1 VFKFIHA
8 ADIHLDSPLRGLSRY
23 EGAPVD
29 SIRGATREALKGLV
43 QTAIEEKVAFVVI
56 AGDLFDG
63 DWNDYNTGLFFAG
76 QMSKLRENDIR
87 VYYLAGNHDA
97 TSRITKTL
105 KMPDNVHRFSPSR
118 PETITL
124 KDIGVAL
131 HGQGFSRPDIREN
144 LAVHYPPA
152 KEGFYNIGVLHTGIT
167 GREGHELY
175 APCKIQ
181 DLTSKAYDYWALGHI
196 HKREILLETPLI
208 LFPGNIQGRHIRE
221 TGPKGCTLATVGDD
235 RSTDIEE
242 VSLDVVRWARVE
254 IDATGSD
261 TGEEV
266 MFEVRS
272 AIEKELTD
280 SDGRLLAVRVTI
292 TGACGAH
299 EDLNAEHERWI
310 NQIRVEATDIG
321 GNEVWI
327 EKVVLKTNIEVDLVK
342 LTASEGP
349 VGDLLRFIN
358 QIETNSIQLSE
369 LAETLSI
376 LKSRLPMELRHGE
389 DSIDLESPER
399 LREIIAD
406 AKQVLLPYLMA
417 KSFNP

>member
-1 VFKFIHA
+1 VYKFIHA
-8 ADIHLDSPLRGLSRY
+8 ADIHLDSPLRGLSHY

-43 QTAIEEKVAFVVI
+43 QTAIEEKVAFVVL

-76 QMSKLRENDIR
+76 QMSKLRENDIH
-87 VYYLAGNHDA
+87 VFYLAGNHDA

-105 KMPDNVHRFSPSR
+105 KMPDNVHRFSSSQ

-124 KDIGVAL
+124 EDIRVAL
-131 HGQGFSRPDIREN
+131 HGQSFARPDVKEN

-221 TGPKGCTLATVGDD
+221 TGPKGCTLATVEDD
-235 RSTDIEE
+235 GSTDIEE
-242 VSLDVVRWARVE
+242 VPLDVVRWARVE
-254 IDATGSD
+254 IDASGSES
-261 TGEEV
+261 GEAV
-266 MFEVRS
+266 MFRVRS
-272 AIEKELTD
+272 ALEKALAE
-280 SDGRLLAVRVTI
+280 SDGRLLAVRVTL
-292 TGACGAH
+292 TGSCGAH
-299 EDLNAEHERWI
+299 EDLNTEHDRWV

-321 GNEVWI
+321 GSDLWI
-327 EKVVLKTNIEVDLVK
+327 ENVVLKTNLQVDLEK
-342 LTASEGP
+342 LTSGDGP
-349 VGDLLRFIN
+349 IGDLLKFIN
-358 QIETNSIQLSE
+358 QIEESPIALTE
-369 LAETLSI
+369 LADTLSI
-376 LKSRLPMELRHGE
+376 LKSKLPIELRHGE
-389 DSIDLESPER
+389 EAIDLDSPER

-406 AKQVLLPYLMA
+406 ARQVLLPYLMT
-417 KSFNP
+417 KTFDP

>member
-29 SIRGATREALKGLV
+29 SIRGATREALIGLV
-43 QTAIEEKVAFVVI
+43 QTAIEERVAFVVI

-76 QMSKLRENDIR
+76 QMSMLRENDIR
-87 VYYLAGNHDA
+87 VFYLEGNHDA
-97 TSRITKTL
+97 ASRITKTL
-105 KMPDNVHRFSPSR
+105 KMPDNVRRFSHSS

-124 KDIGVAL
+124 QDIGVAL

-144 LAVHYPPA
+144 LAADYPQA
-152 KEGFYNIGVLHTGIT
+152 KEGFYNIGVLHTGAT

-181 DLTSKAYDYWALGHI
+181 DLTSKGYDYWALGHI
-196 HKREILLETPLI
+196 HKREILLDWPLI
-208 LFPGNIQGRHIRE
+208 LYPGNIQGRHISE
-221 TGPKGCTLATVGDD
+221 TGPKGCIVATVGDD
-235 RSTDIEE
+235 ALTVIEE

-254 IDATGSD
+254 IDATGLD
-261 TGEEV
+261 TGEKV
-266 MFEVRS
+266 MLEVRS
-272 AIEKELTD
+272 AIEKEVTNAV
-280 SDGRLLAVRVTI
+280 GRLFAVRVII

-299 EDLNAEHERWI
+299 KDLNAEHERWV
-310 NQIRVEATDIG
+310 NQIRVEAMDIG
-321 GNEVWI
+321 GSDVWI
-327 EKVVLKTNIEVDLVK
+327 EKVVFKTNLQVDLNK
-342 LTASEGP
+342 LTHSDGP
-349 VGDLLRFIN
+349 VGDLLRFIS
-358 QIETNSIQLSE
+358 QIETDPIQLTE
-369 LAETLSI
+369 VAETLSI
-376 LKSRLPMELRHGE
+376 LKSKLPIELRHGE